1 MGVRNFVDSMSELVR
16 IMQLR
21 NYFTSEEQQEKSKT
35 SINTDDKLKKGILKG
50 KITMQ
55 PTRDNMNYLVY
66 GDDVWKARE
75 ELKNIGATWNE
86 EKTAVSISKDSYINN
101 IDMQC
106 KMKIES
112 NIAEQQKNAINT
124 IRQKI
129 LNKDFDLVSENGR
142 YKIVG
147 YTNDIKN
154 TLDTLGFEKEN
165 MNFYIDKALFKD
177 TFDNELSRLV
187 EIYNNEYQET
197 EQKQDTTEI
206 TEQQEENR
214 EKVKVEVCIVDMNN
228 KGINKWIELPISRL
242 NFSKLVNEFNS
253 SNLKITKVKSNDLD
267 IQKMFENKNLNAD
280 TNTIHKLNVLTRQIN
295 ELSSEKLQ
303 EYKSVLKIEGLSK
316 INDYVR
322 CATELK
328 TEQNMEIN

>member
-1 MGVRNFVDSMSELVR
+1 MGVRNFVDGMSEIIR

-21 NYFTSEEQQEKSKT
+21 NYFTSEEHQEDKNKSF
-35 SINTDDKLKKGILKG
+35 INTNDKLKKGILKG

-129 LNKDFDLVSENGR
+129 LNKDFDLVSENGK

-147 YTNDIKN
+147 YTNDIKDI
-154 TLDTLGFEKEN
+154 LDILGFGKEG
-165 MNFYIDKALFKD
+165 MSFYIDKDIFKD
-177 TFDNELSRLV
+177 ILDNELSRLV

-197 EQKQDTTEI
+197 EQQTTTDI
-206 TEQQEENR
+206 VEQQEEKR
-214 EKVKVEVCIVDMNN
+214 EQIKVEACIVDINN

-253 SNLKITKVKSNDLD
+253 NNLKITKIKSNDME
-267 IQKMFENKNLNAD
+267 IQKMFENKSLSAD

-295 ELSSEKLQ
+295 ELSNDKLQ
-303 EYKSVLKIEGLSK
+303 EYKSVLQIEGLSK

-328 TEQNMEIN
+328 AEQNMEIN